1 MPILLSSQ
9 RSSFNN
15 VSWIWTNT
23 MSLGTGPAV
32 CVIIE
37 ILGPRQSTE
46 DITPTS
52 GRIAWDTVS
61 QLRLKAL
68 GTLLMELVSMSVK

>member
-1 MPILLSSQ
+1 
-9 RSSFNN
+9 
-15 VSWIWTNT
+15 
-23 MSLGTGPAV
+23 MSLGTDPAV

-68 GTLLMELVSMSVK
+68 GTLLMELVNGEIDFANCALTGRAES